1 MRISDWSSDVCS
13 SDLFLAGDRLVAVL
27 VIAVEAAL
35 LALLLARLRR
45 GGRRGGDPF
54 ARCGCRSWRDDAVAR
69 ARAFIAPEQHRKHS
83 QGQRKPASNPTPDH
97 LPPIQPVTARPAIP
111 ATYGADTRA
120 PTLGGPS
127 SAPAHR
133 TGQAP
138 QRQATAAP
146 P

>member
-54 ARCGCRSWRDDAVAR
+54 ARCGRRSWRDDAVAR

-83 QGQRKPASNPTPDH
+83 QGPRKPAPNPPPDH
-97 LPPIQPVTARPAIP
+97 LPPLQHP
-111 ATYGADTRA
+111 
-120 PTLGGPS
+120 
-127 SAPAHR
+127 R
-133 TGQAP
+133 TETPRVGNEWIS
-138 QRQATAAP
+138 TC
-146 P
+146 

>member
-54 ARCGCRSWRDDAVAR
+54 ARCGRRSWRDDAVAR

-83 QGQRKPASNPTPDH
+83 QGQRKPARNPDRKRDENG
-97 LPPIQPVTARPAIP
+97 QMVTVR
-111 ATYGADTRA
+111 G
-120 PTLGGPS
+120 
-127 SAPAHR
+127 
-133 TGQAP
+133 
-138 QRQATAAP
+138 
-146 P
+146 